1 METQVCFVLLAKTY
15 KAQQYGESIVAFP
28 MTELP
33 VDVEICLSKIQ
44 GNATLFAYF
53 TTNHFIASENV
64 RSIRCWKY
72 RSFMTVYVD
81 SVV

>member
-1 METQVCFVLLAKTY
+1 MGQRYQALYMETQVCFVLLAKTY

-44 GNATLFAYF
+44 GNATLFFYG
-53 TTNHFIASENV
+53 NV
-64 RSIRCWKY
+64 G
-72 RSFMTVYVD
+72 
-81 SVV
+81 